1 MDITTI
7 AKLQKKGVFISPV
20 ITDLFEIYTADI
32 RPVLEKQKNKL
43 LKLDQRRALFKPT
56 LIVIS
61 EKKQL
66 LVNNFELYYLIK
78 NHNSVQDTLKQNVL
92 VSSLTTEEGSF
103 GIAFFEL
110 IEITSRYKAILD
122 LSIIYTKLN
131 NILTKDMTQKL
142 LKKNIFSIKTFCAL
156 IGITERAYHIRR
168 TKSLKLWHKTKY
180 KQIKKSG
187 YVIQSYYIFLAI
199 IIRA

>member
-20 ITDLFEIYTADI
+20 IANLFEIYTVDI
-32 RPVLEKQKNKL
+32 RPVLDKQKNKH
-43 LKLDQRRALFKPT
+43 LKLEQRRALFKPT
-56 LIVIS
+56 LIVKS

-66 LVNNFELYYLIK
+66 LANNFELYYLIK
-78 NHNSVQDTLKQNVL
+78 SYNLGQDTIKQNVL
-92 VSSLTTEEGSF
+92 VSSLTEEEGSF

-110 IEITSRYKAILD
+110 LEIISRYKAILD

-142 LKKNIFSIKTFCAL
+142 FKKNIFSIITFCTL
-156 IGITERAYHIRR
+156 IGITDRAYHARN
-168 TKSLKLWHKTKY
+168 TGS
-180 KQIKKSG
+180 
-187 YVIQSYYIFLAI
+187 V
-199 IIRA
+199 

>member
-20 ITDLFEIYTADI
+20 IADLFEIYTADI

-168 TKSLKLWHKTKY
+168 TKSLKL
-180 KQIKKSG
+180 
-187 YVIQSYYIFLAI
+187 
-199 IIRA
+199 

>member
-20 ITDLFEIYTADI
+20 IVNLFEIYTAYI
-32 RPVLEKQKNKL
+32 RPVLDKQKDKH
-43 LKLDQRRALFKPT
+43 LKLEQRRALFKPT
-56 LIVIS
+56 LIVKS

-66 LVNNFELYYLIK
+66 LANNFELYYLIK
-78 NHNSVQDTLKQNVL
+78 SNNLDQGTLKQNVL
-92 VSSLTTEEGSF
+92 VSSLTEDECNL

-110 IEITSRYKAILD
+110 IDITSRHKAILD

-168 TKSLKLWHKTKY
+168 TKSLKL
-180 KQIKKSG
+180 
-187 YVIQSYYIFLAI
+187 
-199 IIRA
+199 